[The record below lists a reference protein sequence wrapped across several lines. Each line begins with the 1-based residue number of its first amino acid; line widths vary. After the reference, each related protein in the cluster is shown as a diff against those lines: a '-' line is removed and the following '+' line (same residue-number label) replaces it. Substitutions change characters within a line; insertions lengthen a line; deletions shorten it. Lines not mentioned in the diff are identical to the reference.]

1 MMEITCI
8 SKFCQLTRACERS
21 AVTSFGQQEL
31 RRDIVPQVGISW
43 GVGDQ
48 RITELGRLEKPS
60 ETPKSNP
67 SPLCPLGSM

>member
-1 MMEITCI
+1 M
-8 SKFCQLTRACERS
+8 
-21 AVTSFGQQEL
+21 TSFGQQEL

-60 ETPKSNP
+60 EIPKSNP